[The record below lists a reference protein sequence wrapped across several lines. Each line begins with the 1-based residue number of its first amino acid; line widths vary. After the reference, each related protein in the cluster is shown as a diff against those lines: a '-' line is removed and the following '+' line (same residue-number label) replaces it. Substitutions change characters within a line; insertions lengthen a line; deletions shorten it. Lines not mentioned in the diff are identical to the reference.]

1 MIRGSRGATSS
12 ATMQLDLVMLALR
25 GKKVGFEKVIQMI
38 DDMLVLLG
46 KEQVDDDNKKVYCLG
61 EIDKNEDTQKEQE
74 LDISDLEKAIAEED
88 EMIETLTEEIEVLT
102 EGIKELDKS
111 VADATE
117 QRKEENAEFTENLA
131 ANNAAKE
138 LI

>member
-1 MIRGSRGATSS
+1 MQTSTKEMRNRALQLIRDARSTNSVS
-12 ATMQLDLVMLALR
+12 NTQLDLVMLALR
-25 GKKVGFEKVIQMI
+25 GKKVGFEKVIQLI

-46 KEQVDDDNKKVYCLG
+46 KEQVEDDNKKEYCLG

-88 EMIETLTEEIEVLT
+88 EMIATLTEEIEALT

-117 QRKEENAEFTENLA
+117 
-131 ANNAAKE
+131 
-138 LI
+138 